1 MNLLGGMQA
10 LSNFGT
16 GYLQGQQTDTQ
27 NTAMNKMNQLALQ
40 DAQLKQDQE
49 KLSMKQQQLLSDKAM
64 EVFNPMGPPAGAPPT
79 GGQPVPPAS
88 MPGAGAPMA
97 DTSQATAGTDP
108 SEKIT
113 ELANFAASKGDLAHA
128 NELWTNAANLKTAQ
142 FEQQQKQSAIQV
154 AEMKRQQM
162 HYSLAAQYA
171 GTVEDSPEGFSQ
183 WKMAMLSDPTA
194 SPEERQNIANMPY
207 HPGVLDKIK
216 EAGLTASQQ
225 ATAKLKEQEMAEKKR
240 VDDLQ
245 ESHRQRQ
252 DLERTAHDR
261 AIEQAKKVQTKV
273 GAAAHAPTE
282 TQLDNVT
289 QVVKDNM
296 PGVDVSGPEFDQARR
311 SIAARAAQIVQGNRA
326 VTFTQAAAMAASEAK
341 KNGEFE
347 KVTSPDTHAKIFG
360 HNIPFTGQSAAT
372 KTSFKEKG
380 AIPDEAIPFTGQ
392 AKSELVPGKFY
403 KTGNGVMQWTGTG
416 WKPQS

>member
-1 MNLLGGMQA
+1 MNLLGGLQA
-10 LSNFGT
+10 GANFGT
-16 GYLQGQQTDTQ
+16 GFLQGQQTDTQ

-49 KLSMKQQQLLSDKAM
+49 KLSAQQQQALSDKAM
-64 EVFNPMGPPAGAPPT
+64 ELSIQSGGTSPNRQGPPVAP
-79 GGQPVPPAS
+79 VDPAQNINNLIQ
-88 MPGAGAPMA
+88 
-97 DTSQATAGTDP
+97 TN
-108 SEKIT
+108 T
-113 ELANFAASKGDLAHA
+113 ELAKTALSKGDIAHFSQ
-128 NELWTNAANLKTAQ
+128 LSTNVVNLQTAQ
-142 FEQQQKQSAIQV
+142 FEQAQKQSAIQV

-162 HYSLAAQYA
+162 HYGLAAQYA
-171 GTVEDSPEGFSQ
+171 GSVEDSPEGFNQ

-207 HPGVLDKIK
+207 HPGILDKIK

-225 ATAKLKEQEMAEKKR
+225 ATAKLKEQEMLEKKR

-245 ESHRQRQ
+245 ESHRERQ

-273 GAAAHAPTE
+273 GAASRAPTE

-296 PGVDVSGPEFDQARR
+296 PGVDVSGSEFDQARR
-311 SIAARAAQIVQGNRA
+311 SVASRAAQIVQGNRA
-326 VTFTQAAAMAASEAK
+326 VTFTQAAAMAADEAK

-360 HNIPFTGQSAAT
+360 HNIPLTGQSAVT

-403 KTGNGVMQWTGTG
+403 KTANGTMQWTGTG